1 MIKLLA
7 GQRQRN
13 ETGRAVQAC
22 NDYLRM
28 GPGRSLRDLW
38 RQYNESKQKQT
49 PTLSWGTL
57 AGWSS
62 RYQWAERAEAYD
74 TQLEQQKNQRRD
86 EIMASGLALAHER
99 VEKLK
104 WLADFL
110 EGQIKEQGEDGVYHN
125 VWLPDVKQIGSG
137 KDAERVDIERF
148 NSAIISEYRATLDD
162 LAKETGGRIH
172 RQELSGQDG
181 GPIAV
186 RLEDVLDALP
196 GGLGEAVRRELG
208 EHLSESRD

>member
-1 MIKLLA
+1 MLQPLA
-7 GQRQRN
+7 GQRQKN
-13 ETGRAVQAC
+13 ETSRAVQGC

-38 RQYNESKQKQT
+38 RRYNESEQKQT

-74 TQLEQQKNQRRD
+74 QKLEDEKNQRRD
-86 EIMASGLALAHER
+86 EIMESGLALAHER
-99 VEKLK
+99 VVKLK
-104 WLADFL
+104 WLGAFL
-110 EGQIKEQGEDGVYHN
+110 EDQILEQGEDGNYHN

-137 KDAERVDIERF
+137 KFAERVDIERF
-148 NSAIISEYRATLDD
+148 NAALISEYRSMLDD

-172 RQELSGQDG
+172 KQELSGIIKNLDVAALTNEQLERLAAGDNVLSVLTNQG
-181 GPIAV
+181 G
-186 RLEDVLDALP
+186 
-196 GGLGEAVRRELG
+196 G
-208 EHLSESRD
+208 